1 MINFVT
7 DRTES
12 DVLLNN
18 EKGRYKYSDLN
29 RVEKAVSE
37 LCQLAKKLDLYPELT
52 TKTNWSAP
60 SAFSAKTW
68 PTESQ
73 MQRYIQNVH
82 RLCDCFDLVLPLPK
96 SMAQLNWEGANNIEK
111 ALRHVYVRAQSILNT
126 FYYSGDLFAGE
137 ENVL

>member
-1 MINFVT
+1 MNFIT

-37 LCQLAKKLDLYPELT
+37 LCQLAQKLDIYPELT
-52 TKTNWSAP
+52 TKTNWSRP
-60 SAFSAKTW
+60 GAFSVKTW

-82 RLCDCFDLVLPLPK
+82 RLCDCFGLNLPLPTG
-96 SMAQLNWEGANNIEK
+96 MAQLNWEGANNIEK
-111 ALRHVYVRAQSILNT
+111 ALQYAYVRVQSILNT
-126 FYYSGDLFAGE
+126 FYYSGELFAGE
-137 ENVL
+137 ENVF

>member
-1 MINFVT
+1 MNFVT

-29 RVEKAVSE
+29 RVERAVSE
-37 LCQLAKKLDLYPELT
+37 LCQLAQKLDMYPELT
-52 TKTNWSAP
+52 TKTNWSRP
-60 SAFSAKTW
+60 GTFSAKTW

-82 RLCDCFDLVLPLPK
+82 RLCDCFGLSLPLPAT
-96 SMAQLNWEGANNIEK
+96 MDQLNWEGANNIEK
-111 ALRHVYVRAQSILNT
+111 ALQYAYVRVQSILNT
-126 FYYSGDLFAGE
+126 FYYSGELFAGE